1 MTNQAKSY
9 AHLYSDEANARKPSP
24 LKTCIHYFNDPN
36 IVFLGG
42 GLPMSTYFPW
52 QSISAV
58 SPKAP
63 FVNGIGAP
71 CTSSEDS
78 IEYTIPKNISD
89 TKGKDVIALERCLQ
103 YGFSQGQ
110 TPFLDFVREHTKIV
124 HQMGKYEDWDVLA
137 TTGNTG
143 AWESTLR
150 VFCNRGDTILAE
162 AHSFSSSIAAA
173 EAQGINTFPVPMDNE
188 GIIPEKL
195 SEILDNWTEGVPKP
209 KLLYT
214 IPTGQ
219 NPTGSSLSV
228 ERKVAIYELAKKHDF
243 IIIEDE
249 PYYFLQTGEYVPA
262 DKRAP
267 VTKAASHKEFLDN
280 LSTSFISLDTEGRV
294 IRMDS
299 FSKVL
304 APGTRLG
311 WLVGAKSILNTYLKF
326 HEMSIQAPA
335 GFTQTLV
342 SETLHQWGQDG
353 YLDWLIG
360 LRYEYTLKRD
370 FCIDSL
376 KKHLPLDLM
385 CKSDPTKPVIAINP
399 PNAGMFFIV
408 TVEAAEHPEFET
420 KFGKDT
426 KKVEEHVYEQIIANG
441 ALLVPGMWFEAN
453 GDTEPA
459 QPKSSKTANTSTQVF
474 FRGTFAAV
482 PLEKLDKGVARVGE
496 VMVKEFTQK

>member
-1 MTNQAKSY
+1 MSPVAKDLS
-9 AHLYSDEANARKPSP
+9 HLFSDETKNRPISL
-24 LKTCIHYFNDPN
+24 LKSTEPHFHTPDMMY
-36 IVFLGG
+36 LGS
-42 GLPMSTYFPW
+42 GLPLVDYFPW
-52 QSISAV
+52 QQISAV
-58 SPKAP
+58 SPKPP
-63 FVNGIGAP
+63 FTNGIGAP

-78 IEYTIPKNISD
+78 IEYTIPKMPSGEQNPQ
-89 TKGKDVIALERCLQ
+89 TLVLARALQ
-103 YGFSQGQ
+103 YGGCGGQ
-110 TPFLDFVREHTKIV
+110 PQFLDFVREHTKIV

-137 TTGNTG
+137 TTGSTG

-162 AHSFSSSIAAA
+162 AHSFSLSLAAA
-173 EAQGINTFPVPMDNE
+173 EAQGIKTFPVPMDNE

-304 APGTRLG
+304 APGYRLG
-311 WLVGAKSILNTYLKF
+311 WLVG
-326 HEMSIQAPA
+326 P
-335 GFTQTLV
+335 
-342 SETLHQWGQDG
+342 
-353 YLDWLIG
+353 
-360 LRYEYTLKRD
+360 
-370 FCIDSL
+370 
-376 KKHLPLDLM
+376 
-385 CKSDPTKPVIAINP
+385 
-399 PNAGMFFIV
+399 
-408 TVEAAEHPEFET
+408 
-420 KFGKDT
+420 
-426 KKVEEHVYEQIIANG
+426 
-441 ALLVPGMWFEAN
+441 
-453 GDTEPA
+453 
-459 QPKSSKTANTSTQVF
+459 SKAF
-474 FRGTFAAV
+474 
-482 PLEKLDKGVARVGE
+482 
-496 VMVKEFTQK
+496 